1 MSEKKT
7 SSQQVQHKINI
18 PGQANGFPPL
28 KRRRK
33 KKKKHNIK
41 KYLEWLIWAIVIA
54 SFLVT
59 IGMLLMEASK
69 KDDSV
74 KDKKKASIENYN
86 FISAIT

>member
-1 MSEKKT
+1 MSEKNT

-33 KKKKHNIK
+33 KKKKYNIK

-54 SFLVT
+54 FFLIT
-59 IGMLLMEASK
+59 IAMLFTEAFK
-69 KDDSV
+69 KDDSI
-74 KDKKKASIENYN
+74 KKKASIENYN
-86 FISAIT
+86 FIVLT